1 MIVFSG
7 VCEWER
13 ERDERRQI
21 LPCSYS
27 KPLFL
32 RKCHDIDRTVKSLNI
47 YLMVSLSPMINGD
60 VKTSQKQ

>member
-1 MIVFSG
+1 MTVFSG

-13 ERDERRQI
+13 DEGRRI

-32 RKCHDIDRTVKSLNI
+32 RKCHDIDRTVKSLNFF
-47 YLMVSLSPMINGD
+47 LMVSLSPMINGN
-60 VKTSQKQ
+60 VKTSRKL